1 MKSLQPIPQCID
13 CLVGLAQ
20 MAASLI
26 SQDDEMLQVRA
37 RTLAHRILDKARKRE
52 MTSPEIANHILREIM
67 AFAGVPDPYAGFRAK
82 EMELA
87 REIFRQVEYHKG
99 DDLRSRINLAVLGN
113 SLDFF
118 KEPKEA
124 LADVPLQ
131 LREGLRFFR
140 DDISCLEDFLSA
152 GPELVLYLADNAGEI
167 YFDYPLFEHLRE
179 RAHRTV
185 LVVKGGPSL
194 NDLTRIDLRLS
205 RLEERFPEVVDTGTE
220 GVGIEWGRLSKE
232 FLDLLDNADLVI
244 SKGMANFETIYPR
257 GLPTPVFFLFR
268 AKCQPMQDYLMAP
281 AESLLALWQSGG
293 NWPNNLQKETR

>member
-20 MAASLI
+20 MAAGLI
-26 SQDDEMLQVRA
+26 SQDDKMLQIRA
-37 RTLAHRILDKARKRE
+37 SAAAHRILDKARKRE
-52 MTSPEIANHILREIM
+52 MTSPEIANHILREIL

-87 REIFRQVEYHKG
+87 REIFRQVEYHQG
-99 DDLRSRINLAVLGN
+99 DDLRSRIDLAVLGN

-118 KEPKEA
+118 KEPEKA
-124 LADVPLQ
+124 LADVPRQ

-167 YFDYPLFEHLRE
+167 YFDYPLFEQLRE

-194 NDLTRIDLRLS
+194 NDLTRADLRLS
-205 RLEERFPEVVDTGTE
+205 RLEDRFPEVVDTGTE

-257 GLPTPVFFLFR
+257 DLRTPVFFLFR
-268 AKCQPMQDYLMAP
+268 AKCQPMQDYLKAP
-281 AESLLALWQSGG
+281 ADSLLALWHNGG
-293 NWPNNLQKETR
+293 NWLNNLP